1 VKIELRGS
9 HLDMTEELAKA
20 FKKLRGMC
28 VFIYLTGFV
37 YLAVVYLLLKK
48 KTIVIPQTPAHPMSA
63 IVLGVLAILIGL
75 IMTLSKNRLLSSPP
89 ALSDMKIEERQM
101 KAFGLENADPQ
112 EAKVFG
118 WFARSSLVL
127 LAIAESPIVLAF
139 LVFALAARGNLYPLG
154 DKSALYFCILI
165 VFGQL
170 LKLTVFPTKQGFLQ
184 LHRNLTENE

>member
-1 VKIELRGS
+1 MS
-9 HLDMTEELAKA
+9 EELEKA

-28 VFIYLTGFV
+28 VFIYSTGFV
-37 YLAVVYLLLKK
+37 YLAVAYLLLKK
-48 KTIVIPQTPAHPMSA
+48 RIIVIPQTSAHPMSA
-63 IVLGVLAILIGL
+63 FVLGILAILTVL
-75 IMTLSKNRLLSSPP
+75 IVTLSKNRLFSSPP
-89 ALSDMKIEERQM
+89 ALSDMKIAENQM
-101 KAFGLENADPQ
+101 KTFGLENVDLK
-112 EAKVFG
+112 EAKAFG